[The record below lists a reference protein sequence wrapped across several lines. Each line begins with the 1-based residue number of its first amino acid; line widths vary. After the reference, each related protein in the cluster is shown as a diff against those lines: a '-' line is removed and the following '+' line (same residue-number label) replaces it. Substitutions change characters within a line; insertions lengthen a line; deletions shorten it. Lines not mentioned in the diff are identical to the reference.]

1 MDDGG
6 RLLGEYEAVARRC
19 RRGCSCWPV
28 LYRVMDGGGSR
39 IGGPRRIRRGFCP
52 CSLAS
57 KADGG
62 STLGGSVGSVG
73 ILIIM
78 HIYWCP
84 SCSWNEECYKLL
96 KKRSQQVR
104 TIFFMLLSSKNWYD
118 IHNSCIIEGIQSL
131 LLNGCSDGRFSLRM
145 LSVSE
150 IWEIMSFLPCHR
162 LNIDI
167 HWKRLQ
173 YYTEMIQYVA

>member
-1 MDDGG
+1 MANTRPLPEEVVVAVAVGRSCRVIDGGG

-78 HIYWCP
+78 HIY
-84 SCSWNEECYKLL
+84 
-96 KKRSQQVR
+96 
-104 TIFFMLLSSKNWYD
+104 
-118 IHNSCIIEGIQSL
+118 
-131 LLNGCSDGRFSLRM
+131 
-145 LSVSE
+145 
-150 IWEIMSFLPCHR
+150 
-162 LNIDI
+162 
-167 HWKRLQ
+167 
-173 YYTEMIQYVA
+173 